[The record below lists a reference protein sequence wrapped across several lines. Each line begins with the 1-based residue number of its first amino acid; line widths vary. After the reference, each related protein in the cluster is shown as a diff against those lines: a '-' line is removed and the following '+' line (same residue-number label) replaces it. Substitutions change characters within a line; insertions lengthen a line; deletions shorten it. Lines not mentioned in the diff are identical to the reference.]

1 MARFG
6 RSPGYAF
13 GGAGSLPFV
22 LVSVSCLGFAACL
35 PVFCG
40 LAVVVCEHLPRMV
53 RFDPWLSVLCG
64 VAGFV
69 LAPAWTCFAA
79 GFGQWPACLSGLARF
94 MPFWLGSFRAVSCL
108 YLIRASVLPLACFY
122 SVVWWLSAGS
132 CSDLLRGWFWPV
144 GPRACL
150 YFLVW
155 LVSCRSV
162 LVPVLW
168 LVLGSCLP
176 LLCFWL
182 ALARLTGGRHF
193 FVLWGPASEG

>member
-13 GGAGSLPFV
+13 GVAGSLPFV

-40 LAVVVCEHLPRMV
+40 LAVVVCELLPRMV

-94 MPFWLGSFRAVSCL
+94 MPF
-108 YLIRASVLPLACFY
+108 
-122 SVVWWLSAGS
+122 
-132 CSDLLRGWFWPV
+132 
-144 GPRACL
+144 
-150 YFLVW
+150 
-155 LVSCRSV
+155 
-162 LVPVLW
+162 
-168 LVLGSCLP
+168 
-176 LLCFWL
+176 
-182 ALARLTGGRHF
+182 
-193 FVLWGPASEG
+193 